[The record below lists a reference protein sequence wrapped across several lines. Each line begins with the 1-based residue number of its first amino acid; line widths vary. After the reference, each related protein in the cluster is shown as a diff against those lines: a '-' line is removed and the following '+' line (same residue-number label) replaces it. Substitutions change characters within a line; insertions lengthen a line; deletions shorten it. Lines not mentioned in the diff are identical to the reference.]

1 MLSPVSLLDYFGGYH
16 SLALSSD
23 DDCKRTGGAVLGS
36 RNDSNVPKIPA
47 DQPNAHYYAV
57 PDELIISHIPLSM
70 QTPGVLARTRSRRA
84 SRKANGYHHHRWPAA
99 YEASG
104 RYLHSYPSRSS

>member
-1 MLSPVSLLDYFGGYH
+1 MIGRRTVVQICSKNIAWERGSAITYIVSLIMLSPVSLLDYFGGYH

-70 QTPGVLARTRSRRA
+70 QTPGVLARKR
-84 SRKANGYHHHRWPAA
+84 
-99 YEASG
+99 
-104 RYLHSYPSRSS
+104 

>member
-23 DDCKRTGGAVLGS
+23 DDRKRTGGAVLGS

-70 QTPGVLARTRSRRA
+70 QTPRVLARTR
-84 SRKANGYHHHRWPAA
+84 
-99 YEASG
+99 
-104 RYLHSYPSRSS
+104 